1 MEVQLIGGP
10 YDGQFAAVRARTDE
24 VTGEPVPD
32 NLVYSCPDPTVLD
45 ALVSSPGAEGVLGE
59 DPRRRLSYNR
69 ERRGDRWV
77 YVLHGD
83 ADPVLEALLRHIRE
97 QWPNRMYFSAGEPV
111 PRFAREA
118 YGQDF
123 EDHLRASLMR
133 KLHEDAAQ
141 RDVMI
146 LGVDGPAWQPR
157 YYRPGPPMFGE
168 PDDVFEVRA
177 VGLPRY
183 HPPTRSPS

>member
-1 MEVQLIGGP
+1 MPDDHAEQYLNHNAVPAGAAHDPTEGMQLSEFMPVQLIGGP

-32 NLVYSCPDPTVLD
+32 NLVYSCPDPTVPD

-77 YVLHGD
+77 YALHGD

-97 QWPNRMYFSAGEPV
+97 
-111 PRFAREA
+111 
-118 YGQDF
+118 
-123 EDHLRASLMR
+123 
-133 KLHEDAAQ
+133 
-141 RDVMI
+141 
-146 LGVDGPAWQPR
+146 
-157 YYRPGPPMFGE
+157 
-168 PDDVFEVRA
+168 
-177 VGLPRY
+177 
-183 HPPTRSPS
+183 

>member
-1 MEVQLIGGP
+1 MQVQLIGGP
-10 YDGQFAAVRARTDE
+10 YDGRLAVVGAHTDE
-24 VTGEPVPD
+24 ETGEPVPD
-32 NLVYSCPDPTVLD
+32 SLVYSCPDPTVPD
-45 ALVSSPGAEGVLGE
+45 ALRATPGAESVLGE
-59 DPRRRLSYNR
+59 DAGRRLSYDR
-69 ERRGDRWV
+69 ERRGGHWV

-97 QWPNRMYFSAGEPV
+97 QWPNRMYFSVGEPV
-111 PRFAREA
+111 PRFAREQ

-133 KLHEDAAQ
+133 KLHEDAAKQ
-141 RDVMI
+141 DLMI
-146 LGVDGPAWQPR
+146 LGVDGPAWTPR
-157 YYRPGPPMFGE
+157 HPRTGPAMYGE